1 MIGCVRERAS
11 RNLVYGTPALLERGI
26 IQATLVQPTA
36 LLLATQAFQIF
47 CAHLQVA
54 QGSIQ
59 RRYFMTAQIETLV
72 RVLTLGTE

>member
-1 MIGCVRERAS
+1 
-11 RNLVYGTPALLERGI
+11 
-26 IQATLVQPTA
+26 
-36 LLLATQAFQIF
+36 
-47 CAHLQVA
+47 VA